1 LNAPRFCNADPGAK
15 PLATP
20 RNGARASKQNNSI
33 GVLGHRPARFARTSE
48 CPTILPSAS
57 EDVDAGP
64 GVIALTAANGA
75 GVLGREKTS
84 SGRISLTPRS
94 GFPSQLGWAPAAFQR
109 PLVAVAP
116 PAICRGRR
124 GGRGPLAM
132 AVPNHVRPRHTQT
145 GRRCALAAMH
155 FLCAWSLR
163 HRNTQFRGKFRC
175 GLRQ

>member
-1 LNAPRFCNADPGAK
+1 MGRVQ
-15 PLATP
+15 
-20 RNGARASKQNNSI
+20 ASKATL
-33 GVLGHRPARFARTSE
+33 LGCLDIAPHDLRGP
-48 CPTILPSAS
+48 PSARRS
-57 EDVDAGP
+57 CRLHRGRRCRCRPRRDRPNSGERRRR
-64 GVIALTAANGA
+64 
-75 GVLGREKTS
+75 LGRDKTS
-84 SGRISLTPRS
+84 SGRISLTARS
-94 GFPSQLGWAPAAFQR
+94 GFPSQLGWVPAAFRR